1 MALSFV
7 GYIVQPCPQV
17 ALSFVGCE
25 TLPTGGAVGCE
36 TLPTGGAVGY
46 ETLPTGGTE
55 WGSSQDLS
63 MSAIFRTLLKSIH
76 TRTIVV
82 I

>member
-17 ALSFVGCE
+17 ALSF
-25 TLPTGGAVGCE
+25 VGCE